1 MAVKKPIPEGYH
13 SVTPYLCVK
22 GAAQAIEDRCKGSFG
37 HRNGCAYRTR
47 TAESRPRRGPDRGL
61 RDHAVR

>member
-1 MAVKKPIPEGYH
+1 MAVKPIPEGYH

-22 GAAQAIEDRCKGSFG
+22 GAAQAIRILQKGSFG
-37 HRNGCAYRTR
+37 HRTDAHIAPQRQ
-47 TAESRPRRGPDRGL
+47 SRPRRGPNRRL